1 MHNLEQLIAEW
12 RKTMMTEPN
21 VGRETLD
28 ELENHLRENVDR
40 LVRSGMTEP
49 EAFQRAVTQLGDAPA
64 IASEFQK
71 LDQCT
76 WLPVKVITGI
86 VLLTAMPMTILLAAR
101 FDAGQLRFLLASHA
115 FMVAVGDTT

>member
-12 RKTMMTEPN
+12 RKTMMTAPN

-28 ELENHLRENVDR
+28 ELENHLRENLAQ
-40 LVRSGMTEP
+40 LVRSGMTEA
-49 EAFQRAVTQLGDAPA
+49 EAFQKAIAQLGTALT

-86 VLLTAMPMTILLAAR
+86 GVLVALAMPILLIIR
-101 FDAGQLRFLLASHA
+101 FDAGQLSSLLASYV
-115 FMVAVGDTT
+115 FMVTLGYTT

>member
-49 EAFQRAVTQLGDAPA
+49 EAFQRAVTQLGGAPA

-76 WLPVKVITGI
+76 WF
-86 VLLTAMPMTILLAAR
+86 R
-101 FDAGQLRFLLASHA
+101 SR
-115 FMVAVGDTT
+115 